1 MAPLAPVAKPL
12 SFSLRAV
19 GPWFSSAAA
28 HDDVVDRDEDQL
40 HGVSNEAHDGETN
53 GTGHRD
59 LLELLGIRLGASLN
73 QTARVHAKLN
83 GTLHA
88 VANWVVLVGQEG
100 RHSRQ
105 LGGHC
110 FFSLA
115 INKQDAAKPEI
126 YCYLE
131 PNAKVTGSYRFV
143 SLTDLKWQTPES
155 PCKADAEMIKFSH
168 STLAQPALL
177 GKKWPCSQSFAQN
190 VLADMF
196 WTHHGACIAITAGLE
211 ATLTFNV

>member
-1 MAPLAPVAKPL
+1 MAVYSEPRFFMWFLLRDYTKKPRIGALGARGLSLSVFRFGLA
-12 SFSLRAV
+12 
-19 GPWFSSAAA
+19 WFSARHSAAA
-28 HDDVVDRDEDQL
+28 HNDVVDGDEDQL

-110 FFSLA
+110 FF
-115 INKQDAAKPEI
+115 
-126 YCYLE
+126 
-131 PNAKVTGSYRFV
+131 
-143 SLTDLKWQTPES
+143 
-155 PCKADAEMIKFSH
+155 
-168 STLAQPALL
+168 
-177 GKKWPCSQSFAQN
+177 
-190 VLADMF
+190 
-196 WTHHGACIAITAGLE
+196 
-211 ATLTFNV
+211 

>member
-1 MAPLAPVAKPL
+1 MLCLKTIQNIEGLSSYLAQMAVYSEPRFFMWFLLRDYTKKPRIGARRAPAAKPL
-12 SFSLRAV
+12 SFSLSGLA
-19 GPWFSSAAA
+19 WFPARHSAAA
-28 HDDVVDRDEDQL
+28 HNDVVDGDEDQL

-110 FFSLA
+110 FF
-115 INKQDAAKPEI
+115 
-126 YCYLE
+126 
-131 PNAKVTGSYRFV
+131 
-143 SLTDLKWQTPES
+143 
-155 PCKADAEMIKFSH
+155 
-168 STLAQPALL
+168 
-177 GKKWPCSQSFAQN
+177 
-190 VLADMF
+190 
-196 WTHHGACIAITAGLE
+196 
-211 ATLTFNV
+211 